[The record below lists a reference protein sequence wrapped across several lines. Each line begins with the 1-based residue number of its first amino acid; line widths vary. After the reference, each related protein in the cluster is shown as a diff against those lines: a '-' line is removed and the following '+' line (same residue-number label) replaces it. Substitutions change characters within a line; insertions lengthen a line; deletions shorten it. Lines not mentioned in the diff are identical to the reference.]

1 MSEKNIDKFISN
13 EDRKK
18 IRERKERIQH
28 PYMIKSR
35 SHWDWDMGY
44 DNLEEFKEDE
54 KNTKK
59 S

>member
-28 PYMIKSR
+28 PHMIKSR

-44 DNLEEFKEDE
+44 DCVNDLREDDE
-54 KNTKK
+54 KSKK